1 MLEDFFLIVLIKFSL
16 SAGEIMIRF
25 DFPYLIS
32 ILSKEQA
39 GEDKGL
45 RVLLISLISC
55 IGILCLKGPQEI
67 FNWSSEI
74 SYPVPNQIHPMNR
87 TIRIMMTNGSFADW
101 MMAGIIPNNIKPQ
114 INIPNQTSRFVGKY
128 IGFASL

>member
-1 MLEDFFLIVLIKFSL
+1 MT
-16 SAGEIMIRF
+16 RF

-55 IGILCLKGPQEI
+55 KGIL
-67 FNWSSEI
+67 F
-74 SYPVPNQIHPMNR
+74 
-87 TIRIMMTNGSFADW
+87 
-101 MMAGIIPNNIKPQ
+101 
-114 INIPNQTSRFVGKY
+114 
-128 IGFASL
+128 

>member
-1 MLEDFFLIVLIKFSL
+1 MCGDFSINILIKPSL
-16 SAGEIMIRF
+16 SAGEIMTRF

-55 IGILCLKGPQEI
+55 RGILCLKGPQRI
-67 FNWSSEI
+67 FNSFSKI
-74 SYPVPNQIHPMNR
+74 SYPVPNQIHPMNKM
-87 TIRIMMTNGSFADW
+87 TAIMIMS
-101 MMAGIIPNNIKPQ
+101 
-114 INIPNQTSRFVGKY
+114 
-128 IGFASL
+128 